1 MGELKYDVRI
11 EGDKDGASDIL
22 VRFPGANREM
32 RCWGRGGQDRERQ
45 LASSLP
51 AGALPV
57 LLGSGLG
64 VCLEM
69 LSRNGPVAVVDRE
82 ASIQAATGVRERF
95 ADEQNVLWLDGD
107 FKDTLDRILAWGRGL
122 GKPLHV
128 LRVPLYLRLAP
139 SHYRAL
145 ADALRDAPGGA
156 DDDSSGPPRWAR
168 YPKFLGVRPRVLLL
182 RRNYF
187 LYAEIQE
194 ALDRLQV
201 PNASIEVGETET
213 VRPEFMEALLLG
225 IARFQPD
232 FLLTVNHFGL
242 DREGRIA
249 ALLEKAR
256 LPLASWFVDSPEL
269 ILHGWPGQ
277 SRSNIAVFS
286 FDADS
291 LSYLHG
297 QGFSHAEYLPL
308 GTDPKRFAPGAPLRP
323 EWRSPVSFVGESI
336 AARVRGLAAS
346 LGADLLGKRLVE
358 AGRDFAEAETR
369 SSAAYLRESRP
380 ELAAEVA
387 ALSPEGRLAAES
399 LVTFS
404 AAHHYRVA
412 CVRAL
417 APHPTLVAGDEAWP
431 ALLPEPSFRF
441 MPRMNYYTELP
452 GYYAAADVNFN
463 CTSAQMKGAV
473 NQRVFD
479 VPACGGFLLT
489 DERKQLEL
497 LFDPGREAACY
508 DRVEEIPEMVRRWL
522 ASPDERQALVR
533 RARRRVLAQHTY
545 EHRLASLLA
554 SMRAAYDARVV
565 GAGNICDIL

>member
-1 MGELKYDVRI
+1 MGE
-11 EGDKDGASDIL
+11 ASDIL
-22 VRFPGANREM
+22 VRVPGESREM
-32 RCWGRGGQDRERQ
+32 RCWGRGGLDRERQ
-45 LASSLP
+45 LAGSLP

-57 LLGSGLG
+57 LIGSGLG
-64 VCLEM
+64 ACLEL

-82 ASIQAATGVRERF
+82 TPIQAATGVRKRF
-95 ADEQNVLWLDGD
+95 GGDRNVLWLDGD
-107 FKDTLDRILAWGRGL
+107 FKDSLDRLLAWSRL
-122 GKPLHV
+122 MDKPLHT
-128 LRVPLYLRLAP
+128 LRMPLYLRLAP

-156 DDDSSGPPRWAR
+156 GDESSGPPLWAR
-168 YPKFLGVRPRVLLL
+168 YPKFRGVRPRVLLL

-201 PNASIEVGETET
+201 PNASIDVGETET
-213 VRPEFMEALLLG
+213 VRPDFMEALLLG

-242 DREGRIA
+242 DREGKIA
-249 ALLEKAR
+249 ALLEKAQ

-291 LSYLHG
+291 LGYLHE

-308 GTDPKRFAPGAPLRP
+308 GTDPNRFAPGAPQRP
-323 EWRSPVSFVGESI
+323 EWKSPVSFVGESI
-336 AARVRGLAAS
+336 AERVRGLAES
-346 LGADLLGKRLVE
+346 LGADGLGKRLLE
-358 AGRDFAEAETR
+358 AGRHFAEAETR

-387 ALSPEGRLAAES
+387 ALSPEGQLAAES

-404 AAHHYRVA
+404 AAHHYRVS
-412 CVRAL
+412 CLRAL
-417 APHPTLVAGDEAWP
+417 APSPTLVAGDDAWP
-431 ALLPEPSFRF
+431 ALLREPNFRF
-441 MPRMNYYTELP
+441 LPRMNYYSELP
-452 GYYAAADVNFN
+452 GFYAAADVNFN

-489 DERKQLEL
+489 DEREQLAL

-508 DRVEEIPEMVRRWL
+508 GRVEDVPELVRRWL
-522 ASPDERQALVR
+522 ASPDERLAVAR

-545 EHRLASLLA
+545 EHRLGSLLA

-565 GAGNICDIL
+565 GAGNICNIL